1 MTLIAILRRSL
12 RTRLLAGTLVWI
24 VTTIVIVGWGLGDL
38 FRQHVAKQFRTEI
51 TIHLDQLTANL
62 TIAPGGDPSI
72 SIPLSDPR
80 LSRPYSGLYWQV
92 DLLDGA
98 LNTQSRGILR
108 SRSLWDSVLEV
119 PADALATD
127 ELHQH
132 LVSGPD
138 GETLGMIERMIY
150 PAEQPE
156 QPLRIIVAAD
166 TRLISEPVEH
176 FNGLL
181 AWSLGGLGLGLGV
194 AVIVQVLIGLKPFA
208 LLRRA
213 LTAVRD
219 GDAQRIDGRFP
230 LEIQPLVDDFNEVLN
245 RNARIVSHARTQAG
259 NLAHAVKTPLTILAN
274 AAARPAPGLPQL
286 VKEQVAMAQ
295 RQIDYNLAQARA
307 AAAANVPGVRSE
319 VQPLVVSL
327 LRVMECLYSDKA
339 VAATIVDVP
348 FKPVFRGEQQDL
360 QEMLGNLLDNAW
372 KWATRRVEISF
383 QREDDRFA
391 VVIDDDGPGL
401 APEQR
406 QAVLTRGVRAD
417 ERVPGS
423 GLGLAIVDDLAQL
436 YHGAIELDD
445 SPLGGLRVRLTL
457 PAAPAIDRSPP

>member
-1 MTLIAILRRSL
+1 MTRFATLSRSL
-12 RTRLLAGTLVWI
+12 RMRLLVGTLIWI
-24 VTTIVIVGWGLGDL
+24 VATIVIAGWGLGDL
-38 FRQHVAKQFRTEI
+38 FRQHVAEQFRAGL
-51 TIHLDQLTANL
+51 TIHLNQLTANL
-62 TIAPGGDPSI
+62 TITPDGAPSLP
-72 SIPLSDPR
+72 IPLSDPR

-98 LNTQSRGILR
+98 LNTKSRGILR

-119 PADALATD
+119 PADALAAD

-132 LVSGPD
+132 LVSGPG
-138 GETLGMIERMIY
+138 GETLGMLERIIY

-156 QPLRIIVAAD
+156 QPLRIIVAAN

-181 AWSLGGLGLGLGV
+181 AWSLGVLGLALGV

-208 LLRRA
+208 RLRRA
-213 LTAVRD
+213 LTAVR
-219 GDAQRIDGRFP
+219 GGEAQRIDGRFP
-230 LEIQPLVDDFNEVLN
+230 LEIQPLVDDFNEVLTH
-245 RNARIVSHARTQAG
+245 NARIVSHARTQAG

-286 VKEQVAMAQ
+286 VKEQVAMAR
-295 RQIDYNLAQARA
+295 RQVDYNLAQARA

-327 LRVMECLYSDKA
+327 LRVMKRLYSDKA
-339 VAATIVDVP
+339 IAATIVDAS
-348 FKPVFRGEQQDL
+348 FEPVFRGEQQDL

-372 KWATRRVEISF
+372 KWATSRIEISF
-383 QREDDRFA
+383 QCEDGRLA
-391 VVIDDDGPGL
+391 VLIDDDGPGL

-406 QAVLTRGVRAD
+406 QLVLARGVRAD
-417 ERVPGS
+417 EQVPGS
-423 GLGLAIVDDLAQL
+423 GLGLAIVADLAQL
-436 YHGAIELDD
+436 YDGSIELED
-445 SPLGGLRVRLTL
+445 SPLGGLRVRLSL
-457 PAAPAIDRSPP
+457 PAPPLGHS

>member
-1 MTLIAILRRSL
+1 MIQFAILRRSL
-12 RTRLLAGTLVWI
+12 RMRLLVGTLVWI
-24 VTTIVIVGWGLGDL
+24 VATIVVAGWGLGNL
-38 FRQHVAKQFRTEI
+38 FRQHVAEQFRAGL

-62 TIAPGGDPSI
+62 TIAPGGAPSL

-98 LNTQSRGILR
+98 LKTQTRGILR

-119 PADALATD
+119 PADALVTD

-132 LVSGPD
+132 LVIGPD

-166 TRLISEPVEH
+166 IRLISEPVEH

-181 AWSLGGLGLGLGV
+181 VWSLGVLGLGLGV

-219 GDAQRIDGRFP
+219 GEAQHIDGRFP
-230 LEIQPLVDDFNEVLN
+230 LEIQPLLDDFNEVLTH
-245 RNARIVSHARTQAG
+245 NARIVSHARTQAG

-274 AAARPAPGLPQL
+274 AAARPAPGLPQM
-286 VKEQVAMAQ
+286 VKEQVAMAR
-295 RQIDYNLAQARA
+295 RQVDYNLAMARA

-319 VQPLVVSL
+319 VYPLVVSL
-327 LRVMECLYSDKA
+327 LRVMERLYSDKA
-339 VAATIVDVP
+339 VAATIVDAS
-348 FKPVFRGEQQDL
+348 FEPVFRGEQQDL

-372 KWATRRVEISF
+372 KWATSHVEISF
-383 QREDDRFA
+383 QCEDGRLA
-391 VVIDDDGPGL
+391 VLIDDDGPGL
-401 APEQR
+401 ASEQR
-406 QAVLTRGVRAD
+406 QAVLARGVRAD

-436 YHGAIELDD
+436 YDGSVELED
-445 SPLGGLRVRLTL
+445 SPLGGLRVRLSL
-457 PAAPAIDRSPP
+457 PAPPLGHS